1 MKPGDFIVALLL
13 SISQTGCMGG
23 LPPATPPV
31 RATSTT
37 EEIRALAELVNKHR
51 RSVGCKDLEWLEPV
65 AAVAQKHSDDMV
77 RRNFFD
83 HKNPEGVTPFQ
94 RLNAAG
100 IRFTRA
106 AENIAYG
113 QETAQA
119 VLASWLRSPG
129 HRRNI
134 EDCAMRE
141 HGIGF
146 ARGTKTLPYGTM
158 INAWTHNF
166 VVLRP

>member
-1 MKPGDFIVALLL
+1 MKRGDFIVALLL

-23 LPPATPPV
+23 LPPKPAALPTL
-31 RATSTT
+31 STT
-37 EEIRALAELVNKHR
+37 AEIRALEGLINKHR
-51 RSVGCKDLEWLEPV
+51 RSVGCKDLEWLDAV
-65 AAVAQKHSDDMV
+65 AAVAQKHSEDMV
-77 RRNFFD
+77 QRNFFD
-83 HKNPEGVTPFQ
+83 HKSPEGVTPFQ

-100 IRFTRA
+100 IHFTRA

-113 QETAQA
+113 QATAQA

>member
-1 MKPGDFIVALLL
+1 MKQGDFIVALLL
-13 SISQTGCMGG
+13 SIAQTGCMGG
-23 LPPATPPV
+23 LPPKPPV
-31 RATSTT
+31 IPTTSTT
-37 EEIRALAELVNKHR
+37 DEIRALAELVNKHR
-51 RSVGCKDLEWLEPV
+51 RKVGCKDLEWLDPV

-83 HKNPEGVTPFQ
+83 HKSPEGVTPFQ

-100 IRFTRA
+100 LRFTRA

-119 VLASWLRSPG
+119 VLTSWLGSPG

-146 ARGTKTLPYGTM
+146 TRGARSLPYGTM

-166 VVLRP
+166 VVLRQ